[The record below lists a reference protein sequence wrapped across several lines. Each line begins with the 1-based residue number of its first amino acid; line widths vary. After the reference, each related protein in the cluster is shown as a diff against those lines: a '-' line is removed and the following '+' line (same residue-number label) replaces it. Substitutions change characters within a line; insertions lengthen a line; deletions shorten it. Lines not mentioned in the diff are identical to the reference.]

1 MSQKVKAGE
10 GGEEET
16 KPAKIP
22 AAVIEV
28 TMQEAIDTTAAPGEL
43 LETIGVAVT
52 EIAMS
57 TADMIIGLE
66 AVEKRDE

>member
-1 MSQKVKAGE
+1 MSQKVEAGE
-10 GGEEET
+10 GGGEET

-28 TMQEAIDTTAAPGEL
+28 TMQEAIDSTAAAGEL

-66 AVEKRDE
+66 AEEKRGE